1 MTTQDDLAV
10 IDAYMRDA
18 ATRAVAD
25 AIRAQ
30 AGQLELPTGEQ
41 ALYRPESLS
50 ADRRVLTVHPVDY
63 DPPVRQLAWY
73 RRRSTLFAAGVAAF
87 LAVAGLVV
95 WAVVGV
101 VSAVSSSID
110 ANSGSIEGFA
120 VLAVI
125 VLLCLMFGGRGGG
138 SRGGSFSGTFEGRM
152 R

>member
-30 AGQLELPTGEQ
+30 AGQLELPVGEQ
-41 ALYRPESLS
+41 ALYRPESPS
-50 ADRRVLTVHPVDY
+50 TEARVLTVHPIDY
-63 DPPVRQLAWY
+63 NPPVRQPAWY
-73 RRRSTLFAAGVAAF
+73 RRRSTLLAAGVSAF

-95 WAVVGV
+95 WALIGV
-101 VSAVSSSID
+101 VTAASQAID

-125 VLLCLMFGGRGGG
+125 ALLCLMFGGRGKGSGG
-138 SRGGSFSGTFEGRM
+138 QFSGTFTGRM
-152 R
+152 H